1 MTVSTSVCGLLSVLV
16 LRDAVAS
23 DDTLLRSGGGGRF
36 FPFGPSEQLDSYLR
50 FLSSF
55 RLTVSVLMESDGA
68 EPGLLVV
75 SVSTRTE
82 FAVS

>member
-16 LRDAVAS
+16 LRDVFAP
-23 DDTLLRSGGGGRF
+23 DDTLLRSGERF
-36 FPFGPSEQLDSYLR
+36 FPFELSEQLDSYLR

-55 RLTVSVLMESDGA
+55 RLPVSELMEIDGA
-68 EPGLLVV
+68 EPVLLVV
-75 SVSTRTE
+75 SVSTGTE